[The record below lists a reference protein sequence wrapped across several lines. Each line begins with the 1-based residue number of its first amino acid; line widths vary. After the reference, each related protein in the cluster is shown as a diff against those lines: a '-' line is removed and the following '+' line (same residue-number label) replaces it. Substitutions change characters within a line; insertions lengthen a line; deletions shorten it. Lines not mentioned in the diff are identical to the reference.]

1 MAFLVNGAQLDKYPD
16 IRDSMFRLRK
26 KVFYDMLGWEVNV
39 DDGMEFDQ
47 FDRPDTVYVL
57 YVKNQA
63 VYGVWRILPTTG
75 PYMLA
80 DVFPDLA
87 PRGGIPR
94 SPTTWELSRYCLDV
108 EFFAGNELA
117 LHRAQLDMYCT
128 LAEFAILYGIE
139 ELVLVQEPSMTKR
152 ANTVFGIPHEVTLPV
167 NKGKANAQTVLYRP
181 SFLKDL
187 RQAQQLYGFPAPTTE
202 SFNVL
207 SLQEDAVPARGI
219 RAAE

>member
-1 MAFLVNGAQLDKYPD
+1 MAFLVNGAQLERYPD
-16 IRDSMFRLRK
+16 IRDSMYRLRK
-26 KVFYDMLGWEVNV
+26 KVFSDHLGWEVHV
-39 DDGMEFDQ
+39 DGDREYDE

-57 YVKNQA
+57 YVKDQE

-94 SPTTWELSRYCLDV
+94 DTATWELSRYCMDV
-108 EFFAGNELA
+108 EFFGGNELA
-117 LHRAQLDMYCT
+117 LHRAQLDMFCT

-139 ELVLVQEPSMTKR
+139 ELLLVQEPSMTRR

-181 SFLKDL
+181 AFLKDL
-187 RQAQQLYGFPAPTTE
+187 RQAQHLYGFKVPTTE

-207 SLQEDAVPARGI
+207 NIPDEVVPARGI